1 MKKEI
6 ANLQEMMS
14 FAEKLGKL
22 LFGGELIELVG
33 DVGAGKTTFVKGL
46 ALGLDINDN
55 IQSPSFTINRTY
67 DGRNDLKLSHYDFY
81 RLDSAGI
88 MQNELSED
96 LDDKNTVTVIEW
108 GEIVNNV
115 LPDDY
120 IQIRI
125 VPTSDE
131 GRMLDISA
139 HGSRYQAIIKEL
151 E

>member
-22 LFGGELIELVG
+22 LCGGELIELVG

-46 ALGLDINDN
+46 ALGLEVGDN

-67 DGRNDLKLSHYDFY
+67 DGRDNLKLSHYDFY
-81 RLDSAGI
+81 RLESAGI

-120 IQIRI
+120 IQIMI
-125 VPTSDE
+125 MPTSDE

-139 HGSRYQAIIKEL
+139 RGSRYQVIIEEL
-151 E
+151 K